1 MQICRVFNTIA
12 LRKAKIVY
20 NFGLYECNRV
30 KFLSHVSCSVPFV
43 TEQTKQEDS
52 QEKEKEIP
60 LEVLEE
66 PGEKDRLSDVKPEPF
81 REEVADS
88 VPVVSSE

>member
-1 MQICRVFNTIA
+1 MPI
-12 LRKAKIVY
+12 
-20 NFGLYECNRV
+20 
-30 KFLSHVSCSVPFV
+30 V

-60 LEVLEE
+60 HEVLEE